1 MAKKQGSFSVID
13 AALSF
18 DQAAAAELALLD
30 GKAGAAMRLGGLVWT
45 MPQGLVVPK
54 SFQNYMRFQAAVE
67 EMAGLGWPVH
77 LRQTGGDLTP
87 QGPGVINIS
96 YVFSQPVESGLS
108 ITGAYERLC
117 QPILR
122 YLDQAYGIRAYC
134 SEVSGAFCDGK
145 FNVVVDGIKIA
156 GTAQKWRPY
165 RGSDGQPMIAVLAHA
180 ALMGDVAVPE
190 MIAACNRFY
199 QLCDVDRLITE
210 DRQTALAKLLPA
222 GAYDKAEVMAGLC
235 AALEEDALYEAGAGA
250 G

>member
-13 AALSF
+13 AVLSF

-30 GKAGAAMRLGGLVWT
+30 GDAGAMARLGGMIWT

-54 SFQNYMRFQAAVE
+54 SFQNYARFQPAAE

-96 YVFSQPVESGLS
+96 YVFSQPTESGLS
-108 ITGAYERLC
+108 IAGAYERLC
-117 QPILR
+117 RPILR
-122 YLDQAYGIRAYC
+122 YLNEAHGINAYC

-165 RGSDGQPMIAVLAHA
+165 RSGEGRAMIAVLAHA

-210 DRQTALAKLLPA
+210 DRQTALAALLPA
-222 GAYDKAEVMAGLC
+222 GAYDKAAVMAGLC
-235 AALEEDALYEAGAGA
+235 AALEEDALCQDGAGV